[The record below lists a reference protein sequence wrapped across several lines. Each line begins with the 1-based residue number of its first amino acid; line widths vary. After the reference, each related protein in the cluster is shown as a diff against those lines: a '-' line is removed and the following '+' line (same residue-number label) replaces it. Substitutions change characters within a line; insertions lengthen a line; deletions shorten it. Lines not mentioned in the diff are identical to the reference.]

1 MINYQP
7 SVLVTGAST
16 GIGLAI
22 TQYLASKGMHVFA
35 GARKQEVLEDLAKV
49 SNVTPLKLDV
59 TDAEDIKQ
67 AKKIIEEKTEGLFG
81 LVNNAGVGNGGP
93 LMDVSVEDLR
103 SHFEVNLFGVHQITQ
118 AVFPL
123 LLKAKG
129 RIVMM
134 SSDSGFFATPF
145 FGPYCSSKFA
155 LEGYSDSLRREITP
169 YGVKVII
176 IEPGRVT
183 TPIWDKGEK
192 YLNKY
197 AGSLFAAEARAIGE
211 YAIRK
216 GKTTGLAPIEV
227 AKTVYQVLTAASP
240 KLRYIVAENKL
251 EYQLMK
257 ILPAS
262 YVDKL
267 ALKKVQK
274 VVGLARSAANH
285 SK

>member
-1 MINYQP
+1 MLNNQQ
-7 SVLVTGAST
+7 SVLVTGANT

-35 GARKQEVLEDLAKV
+35 GARKKEALINLAKIT
-49 SNVTPLKLDV
+49 NVTPLKLDV
-59 TDAEDIKQ
+59 TEAEDIKQ
-67 AKKIIEEKTEGLFG
+67 ARIIIEEKSSGLFA
-81 LVNNAGVGNGGP
+81 LVNNAGIGKGGP
-93 LMDVSVEDLR
+93 LIDVSVEDLR
-103 SHFEVNLFGVHQITQ
+103 AQFEVNLFGVHQITQ

-155 LEGYSDSLRREITP
+155 LEGYADSLRREIAP

-197 AGSLFAAEARAIGE
+197 DDSLFAVEAKAIGE
-211 YAIRK
+211 HAIRK
-216 GKTTGLAPIEV
+216 GKTTGLSPLEV
-227 AKTVYQVLTAASP
+227 AKTVYKVLTTPNP
-240 KLRYIVAENKL
+240 KLRYIVAKNKF
-251 EYQLMK
+251 EYLMMK

-267 ALKKVQK
+267 TRKKVQK
-274 VVGLARSAANH
+274 VVKISEAA
-285 SK
+285 KEQGK

>member
-1 MINYQP
+1 MTNNRP

-22 TQYLASKGMHVFA
+22 TQYLASRGMHVFA
-35 GARKQEVLEDLAKV
+35 GARKQEALESLAKN
-49 SNVTPLKLDV
+49 SNVTPIPLDV
-59 TDAEDIKQ
+59 TKAENIKQ
-67 AKKIIEEKTEGLFG
+67 AKKIIEEKTAGLFA
-81 LVNNAGVGNGGP
+81 LVNNAGIGNGGP

-103 SHFEVNLFGVHQITQ
+103 AQFEVNLFGVHQITQ

-155 LEGYSDSLRREITP
+155 LEGYSDSLRREIIP

-176 IEPGRVT
+176 IEPGRIT

-192 YLNKY
+192 CLNKY
-197 AGSLFAAEARAIGE
+197 ADSLFAVEAQAIGK

-216 GKTTGLAPIEV
+216 GKTAGLSPLEV
-227 AKTVYQVLTAASP
+227 AKTVYQVLTVPNP
-240 KLRYIVAENKL
+240 KLRYIVAENKF
-251 EYQLMK
+251 EYQMMK

-267 ALKKVQK
+267 TLKKVQK
-274 VVGLARSAANH
+274 VVKLSESARDL
-285 SK
+285 

>member
-1 MINYQP
+1 
-7 SVLVTGAST
+7 
-16 GIGLAI
+16 
-22 TQYLASKGMHVFA
+22 MHVFA
-35 GARKQEVLEDLAKV
+35 GVRKQEALEGLAKNP
-49 SNVTPLKLDV
+49 NVTSLKLDV
-59 TDAEDIKQ
+59 TNKEDVKQ
-67 AKKIIEEKTEGLFG
+67 AKKIIEGRTAGLSS
-81 LVNNAGVGNGGP
+81 LVNNAGIGKGGP
-93 LMDVSVEDLR
+93 LMDVSVDDLR
-103 SHFEVNLFGVHQITQ
+103 AQFEVNLFGVHQITQ

-145 FGPYCSSKFA
+145 FGPYCASKFA

-176 IEPGRVT
+176 IEPGRIT

-197 AGSLFAAEARAIGE
+197 AESLFALEARAVGE

-216 GKTTGLAPIEV
+216 GKTAGLAPFTV
-227 AKTVYQVLTAASP
+227 AKTVYQVLTAAKP

-257 ILPAS
+257 ILPTS

-274 VVGLARSAANH
+274 VVKLSRSVKDH

>member
-1 MINYQP
+1 MTNNRP

-22 TQYLASKGMHVFA
+22 TQYLASRGMHVFA
-35 GARKQEVLEDLAKV
+35 GARKQEALESLAKNP
-49 SNVTPLKLDV
+49 NVTPIPLDV
-59 TDAEDIKQ
+59 TKAENIKQ
-67 AKKIIEEKTEGLFG
+67 AKKIIEEKTAGLFA
-81 LVNNAGVGNGGP
+81 LVNNAGIGNGGP

-103 SHFEVNLFGVHQITQ
+103 AQFEVNLFGVHQITQ

-155 LEGYSDSLRREITP
+155 LEGYADSLRREIIP

-176 IEPGRVT
+176 IEPGRIT

-192 YLNKY
+192 CLNKY
-197 AGSLFAAEARAIGE
+197 ADSLFAVEAQAIGK

-216 GKTTGLAPIEV
+216 GKTAGLSPLEV
-227 AKTVYQVLTAASP
+227 AKTVYQVLTVPNP
-240 KLRYIVAENKL
+240 KLRYIVAENKF
-251 EYQLMK
+251 EYQMMK

-267 ALKKVQK
+267 TLKKVQK
-274 VVGLARSAANH
+274 VVKLSESARDL
-285 SK
+285 

>member
-1 MINYQP
+1 MTNNQP

-22 TQYLASKGMHVFA
+22 TQYLASRGMHVFA
-35 GARKQEVLEDLAKV
+35 GARKQEALESLAKN
-49 SNVTPLKLDV
+49 SNVTPLQLDV
-59 TDAEDIKQ
+59 TNTENIKQ
-67 AKKIIEEKTEGLFG
+67 AKKIIEEKTAGLFA
-81 LVNNAGVGNGGP
+81 LVNNAGIGNGGP

-103 SHFEVNLFGVHQITQ
+103 AQFEVNLFGVHQITQ

-155 LEGYSDSLRREITP
+155 LEGYADSLRREIIP

-176 IEPGRVT
+176 IEPGRIT

-197 AGSLFAAEARAIGE
+197 ADSLFAVEAQAIGK

-216 GKTTGLAPIEV
+216 GKTAGLSPLEV
-227 AKTVYQVLTAASP
+227 AKTVYQVLTIPNP
-240 KLRYIVAENKL
+240 KLRYIVAENKF
-251 EYQLMK
+251 EYQMMK

-267 ALKKVQK
+267 TLKKVQK
-274 VVGLARSAANH
+274 VVKISRCA